1 VVKPFVLR
9 LSLTHIGFLRHKSEM
24 VNFEA
29 ARALI
34 NLPDLTDAMA
44 QNVIHVLQLFLT
56 VRHISDSVA
65 RSSLTS

>member
-1 VVKPFVLR
+1 
-9 LSLTHIGFLRHKSEM
+9 M

-56 VRHISDSVA
+56 VRHISDSVNE
-65 RSSLTS
+65 SSLTF